1 LVVTRQAKAYRTR
14 GYLKM
19 TLAEKIVSDLTASM
33 KAQDAP
39 RTSTLRMVKAA
50 MMNRQIEKGGPLDD
64 EELSRLLRS
73 LVKQRRDS
81 IEQYQKAGRQE
92 LVDKEAAEIEV
103 IEGYLPQAASR
114 EEIEAVVVE
123 AIASTEA
130 NSMKDMGKVMKAAQ
144 AALAGKNA
152 DGRVVSEIVKS
163 KLS

>member
-1 LVVTRQAKAYRTR
+1 
-14 GYLKM
+14 M

-33 KAQDAP
+33 KAQDAA

-92 LVDKEAAEIEV
+92 LVDKESAEIEV
-103 IEGYLPQAASR
+103 IEAYLPQAASR
-114 EEIEAVVVE
+114 EEIEAAVVE

>member
-1 LVVTRQAKAYRTR
+1 
-14 GYLKM
+14 M

-33 KAQDAP
+33 KAQAAA

-130 NSMKDMGKVMKAAQ
+130 SSMKDMGKVMKAAQ

>member
-1 LVVTRQAKAYRTR
+1 
-14 GYLKM
+14 M

-92 LVDKEAAEIEV
+92 LVDKETAEIEV

-114 EEIEAVVVE
+114 EEIEAVVIE

-163 KLS
+163 KLN